1 MYNIKEVHIRQFVTI
16 LSLNKT
22 TGEYWR
28 QPVFFMY
35 ARISSVAGGILFC
48 IAVNFEPV
56 KFFGRNK

>member
-48 IAVNFEPV
+48 IADEL
-56 KFFGRNK
+56 